1 MLDEC
6 AHRFAKFKRFF
17 FFGCDSLEL
26 LRQTEDDCNDA
37 TAMGSSEN
45 GGQKGKLI
53 GVSSILG
60 AGAEV
65 LGGALRGPVEGM
77 GDGDAL
83 GGVRVNTL
91 GNTRFAPGMQK
102 IGKSVRL
109 GYQLA
114 LGGEDDDESLGV
126 LFERPVSDGV
136 GQREA
141 SEIGVVEEDVVCVPR
156 QVPYGLC
163 GGRCPTAQEA
173 MGSRD
178 HERLLSG
185 EHRCR
190 ASKRRLAQMRSLSS
204 K

>member
-1 MLDEC
+1 
-6 AHRFAKFKRFF
+6 
-17 FFGCDSLEL
+17 
-26 LRQTEDDCNDA
+26 
-37 TAMGSSEN
+37 MGSSEN

-156 QVPYGLC
+156 QVLYGLC
-163 GGRCPTAQEA
+163 GGWCPTAQKA
-173 MGSRD
+173 MGIAGS
-178 HERLLSG
+178 SG
-185 EHRCR
+185 RTW
-190 ASKRRLAQMRSLSS
+190 QSS
-204 K
+204 